1 MSLARQTSP
10 TRRDAASR
18 LLGSLAAASV
28 AALMISVLAPGAAGA
43 DSHRKRSSGA
53 NAGAR
58 FPRAHLPRLP
68 RAGRRGSAREGVQL
82 QALGK
87 VILGTPARF
96 RAVAPAGGSPGTL
109 TYSWAWGPNRSYDAP
124 TAEPVVTHIFKH
136 AGPALVELLVTDA
149 RGDRVT
155 ATRRV
160 MVAAAPRPATDPRSR
175 EPLRRAADPSGHA
188 AAAETVVIKDF
199 NFGPP
204 TITVH
209 AGETVTWANQGPSSH
224 TATGHGS
231 FQTGILRPGQSA
243 GHVFTTPGT
252 YSYFCSIHP
261 FMHGT
266 VVVLAS
272 VSATPTEHPPA
283 SPKAAGGGAERTA
296 AGPELPNTGL
306 NLTVESVSG
315 LGLLA
320 LGLLLLAVSRRRL
333 GAVNRRSEP
342 GAKIPPPGAGSG

>member
-1 MSLARQTSP
+1 
-10 TRRDAASR
+10 
-18 LLGSLAAASV
+18 
-28 AALMISVLAPGAAGA
+28 VLEP
-43 DSHRKRSSGA
+43 
-53 NAGAR
+53 
-58 FPRAHLPRLP
+58 
-68 RAGRRGSAREGVQL
+68 
-82 QALGK
+82 
-87 VILGTPARF
+87 VIVNVPVRF
-96 RAVAPAGGSPGTL
+96 RAVASTGGSPGTFA
-109 TYSWAWGPNRSYDAP
+109 YSWAWGPNRPYDTP
-124 TAEPVVTHIFKH
+124 TAEPVVTHIFKR
-136 AGPALVELLVTDA
+136 AGAVLVEVLVTDA

-155 ATRRV
+155 ATRRII
-160 MVAAAPRPATDPRSR
+160 VAASHRPGTDPRSR
-175 EPLRRAADPSGHA
+175 DSVRRAADPAGHA

-209 AGETVTWANQGPSSH
+209 PGETVTWVNQGPSSH

-243 GHVFTTPGT
+243 GHVFTAPGT

-272 VSATPTEHPPA
+272 VSATPTEHQPA
-283 SPKAAGGGAERTA
+283 SPKAAGSGAAERTA

-315 LGLLA
+315 LGLVA
-320 LGLLLLAVSRRRL
+320 LGLLLLAVSRRR
-333 GAVNRRSEP
+333 GAVNRGSEP
-342 GAKIPPPGAGSG
+342 GAKIPPPGGSRPSEHRAASERD